1 MSKKDIELVKQS
13 LFYLPEQILTSWK
26 ESCEAFGGAK
36 KQINAIAVFGMG
48 SSGLGADI
56 VKSMMRA
63 QILTPFAI
71 INNYSVPFF
80 VDEKTLCIFSSYSG
94 NTEEV
99 IEAYKEVKKRG
110 AQMCVIA
117 TRLRSSG
124 IGTSAFAKAT
134 ADKSARQAGSKLE
147 IMAQKDKIP
156 AYIINPKYN
165 PAGAPRLGVG
175 YSVGA
180 ILGALC
186 AYGVL
191 GLSRASV
198 DMELKRI
205 FPSSDEIKKKT
216 AHFSVLGKVLAKRIF
231 GRVPVLVGSSH
242 LEGAVHTFANEI
254 NETAKNFSAHFYL
267 PELDHHLLEGILKP
281 AGLKKNLFFIIFQSE
296 LYHPRIAR
304 RCKLTAEVLK
314 KNGISNLILNPS
326 QTSLIGEALDITILG
341 CFTAYFLSKLNKVNP
356 LPNPWVDYFKKK
368 LK

>member
-26 ESCEAFGGAK
+26 ESNEAFQPKAGPPQADKIKK

-48 SSGLGADI
+48 GSGLGADI
-56 VKSMMRA
+56 VRSMMRA

-80 VDEKTLCIFSSYSG
+80 VNEKTLCIFSSYSG

-117 TRLRSSG
+117 TGGKL
-124 IGTSAFAKAT
+124 AEFAK
-134 ADKSARQAGSKLE
+134 
-147 IMAQKDKIP
+147 KDKIP
-156 AYIINPKYN
+156 AYIVNPKYN

-180 ILGALC
+180 ILGTLC

-205 FPSSDEIKKKT
+205 FPSHSEIKKKT
-216 AHFSVLGKVLAKRIF
+216 AHFSVLGNVLAKRIF

-281 AGLKKNLFFIIFQSE
+281 AGLKRNLFFIIFESE

-314 KNGISNLILNPS
+314 KNGILNLILNPS